1 MKIFSSTQ
9 DAYDFAKT
17 ATPEDIEKIH
27 NQKKIFLTSASFMM
41 AQAQFCREC
50 EEKRLEIETKL
61 VKTQT
66 TIN

>member
-1 MKIFSSTQ
+1 MKIFNSTQ
-9 DAYDFAKT
+9 DAYEFAKT
-17 ATPEDIEKIH
+17 ASVEEIQKIR
-27 NQKKIFLTSASFMM
+27 NQRKSFLDSASFIM

-61 VKTQT
+61 IKTQT